1 MFGGVLVLIFIF
13 PLILCFPFNSF
24 LFAGILRYYI
34 LYTLCIYINR
44 ISRRTDH
51 IYIIKCLTTTINYSH
66 IHMYIYIQFL
76 LHVALVPS
84 EHDDKWFMGA
94 VAGNSILLWDL

>member
-1 MFGGVLVLIFIF
+1 M
-13 PLILCFPFNSF
+13 
-24 LFAGILRYYI
+24 
-34 LYTLCIYINR
+34 
-44 ISRRTDH
+44 
-51 IYIIKCLTTTINYSH
+51 SH
-66 IHMYIYIQFL
+66 NQHHKYIQFL